1 MILYIGNI
9 LCTYIIYN
17 IYIHATA
24 FFPYR
29 TLSIFIFSFS
39 ARVLPTWRWNFNNYA
54 VYMTCLYNSVVER
67 ARQPN
72 NSLWRRFF
80 GWTCL
85 YIFIY
90 TYRRTFHDNSNHAQQ
105 RNLKSMVGYY
115 VFDFDGGGG
124 GGRDDPQNT
133 FVRWYIL
140 LFRLWCT
147 RTISSTSSGLLL
159 PQTVRSHRFCALL
172 LYYIFKFGV
181 PSFVICYITSVEC
194 CSSKILSYYDNISAR
209 WVPPLVYRLWC
220 TNDSSSVLR
229 RNGRLGYLFRA
240 VFSRFRECL
249 QKRSIL
255 LCLIYHDMYTRIFA
269 ILAIVYI
276 ERQHGGYLLRDVRRY
291 KQLSIFFVLRANYD
305 ATILFPTRR
314 LAKWRV
320 FRETDR
326 RAGADNND
334 MFYANACILFLR
346 KRVSLEIQNDRE

>member
-1 MILYIGNI
+1 
-9 LCTYIIYN
+9 
-17 IYIHATA
+17 
-24 FFPYR
+24 
-29 TLSIFIFSFS
+29 
-39 ARVLPTWRWNFNNYA
+39 
-54 VYMTCLYNSVVER
+54 
-67 ARQPN
+67 
-72 NSLWRRFF
+72 
-80 GWTCL
+80 
-85 YIFIY
+85 
-90 TYRRTFHDNSNHAQQ
+90 
-105 RNLKSMVGYY
+105 MVGYY
-115 VFDFDGGGG
+115 VFDFDGGGL
-124 GGRDDPQNT
+124 DDPQNT

-172 LYYIFKFGV
+172 LYYIFKFVV
-181 PSFVICYITSVEC
+181 PSLYICYITSVEC

-240 VFSRFRECL
+240 VFANVCKNVQYCYVSFIMICAREF
-249 QKRSIL
+249 SHFSL
-255 LCLIYHDMYTRIFA
+255 L
-269 ILAIVYI
+269 YI
-276 ERQHGGYLLRDVRRY
+276 ERQHGGYLLSAMYVGRY

-334 MFYANACILFLR
+334 TFYANACILFLQR